1 MSEPGKH
8 FDEMVR
14 NMYRCCAEYLRD
26 KGEVPE
32 APLIKAARAVVWAR
46 HYNGDDAWDRLK
58 YAIGDLEDQVGLPAN
73 EADI

>member
-1 MSEPGKH
+1 MI
-8 FDEMVR
+8 R
-14 NMYRCCAEYLRD
+14 NIYRSCAEYLRD

-58 YAIGDLEDQVGLPAN
+58 NAIGDLEDQVGLPAN